1 MRDDDAVDQSLG
13 PALRYGRAL
22 LLALVALVFGIV
34 AHVTAGGLM
43 PAVASVVVLVVPL
56 LAVNAW
62 LLGRQATA
70 LRLCVL
76 LVLEQ
81 TVVHGGLTA
90 LAGHASTGPGG
101 AAHAESAPTGLGQAA
116 ALPGGGSRSGS
127 YQDLVHAV
135 HGSEVATLTL
145 PTPVQHVLADL
156 SGPNALMAVGHL
168 VAAVGVA
175 LWLAWGER
183 ALWTVIGLTVRG
195 VRETVLARLPGHRL
209 AVLARTAAANATTP
223 RCPAKPEHD
232 LPPRLVLV
240 HRVVRHRGPPALL
253 PV

>member
-1 MRDDDAVDQSLG
+1 MRDDEVVDQTVG

-43 PAVASVVVLVVPL
+43 PALTSVVVLVVPL

-62 LLGRQATA
+62 LLGREATA
-70 LRLCVL
+70 LPLCVL

-90 LAGHASTGPGG
+90 LAGHASAGPGG
-101 AAHAESAPTGLGQAA
+101 AAHAEPAPTGLGQAA
-116 ALPGGGSRSGS
+116 GLADGGSRSGS

-135 HGSEVATLTL
+135 HGSGVATLTL
-145 PTPVQHVLADL
+145 PAPVQHVLADL

-168 VAAVGVA
+168 AAAVGVA

-183 ALWTVIGLTVRG
+183 ALWTVIALTVRG
-195 VRETVLARLPGHRL
+195 VRETVLAGLPGLRL
-209 AVLARTAAANATTP
+209 GALARSAVANATAL
-223 RCPAKPEHD
+223 RAPATPEHD
-232 LPPRLVLV
+232 LPSRLVLV